1 MFFLRRRFPSVSCYS
16 FHHNVSLTT
25 FNDICYLY
33 IRVIPASP
41 RTPAIYP
48 RFRRPVSS
56 LLFPVFSSLRR
67 FPNFRQIRAFPR
79 AIISSVIGFPTD
91 QLSPPRLANCFENYF
106 EWTTLTT
113 TLCHRLFIDLLITS
127 VFRSYLL
134 IYWVFSF
141 SRANE
146 VFKFQNFFLNN
157 FLNNCLEYSG
167 HFTESIGWQL
177 ID

>member
-56 LLFPVFSSLRR
+56 LLFPVFSFPRR
-67 FPNFRQIRAFPR
+67 FPNFRQIRAFNLNSRDYFVCYRIPDR
-79 AIISSVIGFPTD
+79 PT
-91 QLSPPRLANCFENYF
+91 SPPRLANCFENYF

-146 VFKFQNFFLNN
+146 VFKF
-157 FLNNCLEYSG
+157 
-167 HFTESIGWQL
+167 
-177 ID
+177 